1 MRSRRNLSIALIVLV
16 LFVVQTVVVAST
28 HWWLVGPD
36 LVLLGVLSWTLVLSQ
51 TEAAVVSFAAGLFLD
66 VAPPMEGPVGRWAL
80 VLTLVSL
87 VLWPVATSERVDS
100 PLISMG
106 LVALASSLAVFAIF
120 IVDSLTSDERIH
132 AAPLLKAIIGVG
144 LWNLLLAPFVLPLV
158 QKIARRQSV
167 VLI

>member
-1 MRSRRNLSIALIVLV
+1 MRSRRNLSITAIVLF

-51 TEAAVVSFAAGLFLD
+51 AEAVVVSFAAGLFLD
-66 VAPPMEGPVGRWAL
+66 IAPPAEGAIGRWAL

-100 PLISMG
+100 PFISMG
-106 LVALASSLAVFAIF
+106 LVALASSTAVFAIF
-120 IVDSLTSDERIH
+120 VVDSLTSDEHIH
-132 AAPLLKAIIGVG
+132 ALPLLKAVLGVG

-158 QKIARRQSV
+158 QKVARRQSV
-167 VLI
+167 VLV